1 MYQGNIYRNDDIGF
15 AKTIISDY
23 PLSLIV
29 SKDSEEFFSSHI
41 PLVWKETASKSIQ
54 LVGHLDNNNSQLLG
68 LNGADVLAV
77 FSGPDSYISPSDYV
91 TQQLPTWNYIRLHA
105 YGTAAV
111 TSPGVEILKDI
122 DDLAA
127 QLECGSKPW
136 RLDHSLPHLRNLS
149 SMITRLVIT
158 VRKFEGRFKLSQEK
172 AEKDRRAAL
181 KRLLMERDAKKNAN
195 IKRIALSNT

>member
-1 MYQGNIYRNDDIGF
+1 MYQGNIYRNNDLGF
-15 AKTIISDY
+15 AKDIVSDY

-29 SKDSEEFFSSHI
+29 SKDSQEYFSSHI
-41 PLVWKETASKSIQ
+41 PLVWKETAPDSIQ

-68 LNGADVLAV
+68 LNGADVLVV

-127 QLECGSKPW
+127 QLECDPSPW
-136 RLDHSLPHLRNLS
+136 RLDHSSPHLRNLS

-158 VRKFEGRFKLSQEK
+158 VHKFEGRYKLSQEK
-172 AEKDRRAAL
+172 SEKDRRAAL
-181 KRLLMERDAKKNAN
+181 KRLLKGRGIKKNAN
-195 IKRIALSNT
+195 IKKIALSNT